1 MSNPFGSC
9 EHALSLYPV
18 HSSDLDPYLEGL
30 PEKQRKWLVASG
42 FTAKP
47 GQLCSLADAQGELA
61 GYAFGMQDQG
71 WLYQLPEVQEK
82 LPAGAY
88 RLQSQW
94 TAEQRSQASLGWGLA
109 CYQFDR
115 YRKSNKAKTTLE
127 LDGDIAEIT
136 QRLLTAQ
143 CLVRDLVNTPTE
155 DMGPEQLA
163 AAMKIQADELGA
175 EMSVIQGVEL
185 LNQNFPA
192 IHAVGRAS
200 HREPRLLK
208 MEWGKED
215 QPLVVLCGKGV
226 CFDTGGLN
234 LKPGSGMLIMKKDMG
249 GAAHVIALSRL
260 IIEARLPIR
269 LMVLIPAV
277 ENSVAGNSYRPGD
290 IIPTRKGL
298 TVEIGN
304 TDAEGRVVLADA
316 LALACEHEPDLVMD
330 FATLTGAARVAMGTD
345 LPPVF
350 SNDIHIANELVSV
363 GDVHEDPLW
372 ALPLYQPYKDLIKSP
387 IADISNVGKTSY
399 GGCITA
405 ALFLEHFVTPET
417 DWIHVDT
424 YAWNMSARPGRPAG
438 GEALGLRASFNFL
451 KNRYA

>member
-1 MSNPFGSC
+1 MFHPFASS
-9 EHALSLYPV
+9 EQALPLYPV
-18 HSSDLDPYLEGL
+18 HSGTLEQWLKDL
-30 PEKQRKWLVASG
+30 PEKQRKWLAASG
-42 FTAKP
+42 FSAKP
-47 GQLCSLADAQGELA
+47 GQLCSLADAKGGLA
-61 GYAFGMQDQG
+61 GFAFGMQNQG
-71 WLYQLPEVQEK
+71 FLYQLAEISEK

-88 RLQSQW
+88 RLHSQW

-109 CYQFDR
+109 CYNFDR
-115 YRKSNKAKTTLE
+115 YRKSDRAHTTLE
-127 LDGDIAEIT
+127 LDDDIAEQT
-136 QRLLTAQ
+136 QRLLKAQ
-143 CLVRDLVNTPTE
+143 NLVRDLVNTPTE

-175 EMSVIQGVEL
+175 NMSVVQGNEL

-200 HREPRLLK
+200 DREPRLLK
-208 MEWGKED
+208 MEWGDKK

-234 LKPGSGMLIMKKDMG
+234 LKPGSGMLTMKKDMG
-249 GAAHVIALSRL
+249 GAAHVIALARL
-260 IIEARLPIR
+260 IIEAKVPIR

-277 ENSVAGNSYRPGD
+277 ENSVAGNAYRPGD

-298 TVEIGN
+298 TIEIGN

-316 LALACEHEPDLVMD
+316 LAFACEHAPDLVMD

-350 SNDIHIANELVSV
+350 SNDIHIANELVAL
-363 GDVHEDPLW
+363 GDTAEDPLW
-372 ALPLYQPYKDLIKSP
+372 ALPLYQPYKELIKSP
-387 IADISNVGKTSY
+387 IADISNTGKTPY

-417 DWIHVDT
+417 HWVHIDT
-424 YAWNMSARPGRPAG
+424 YAWNLNARPGRPAG
-438 GEALGLRASFNFL
+438 GEALGLRASFNYL